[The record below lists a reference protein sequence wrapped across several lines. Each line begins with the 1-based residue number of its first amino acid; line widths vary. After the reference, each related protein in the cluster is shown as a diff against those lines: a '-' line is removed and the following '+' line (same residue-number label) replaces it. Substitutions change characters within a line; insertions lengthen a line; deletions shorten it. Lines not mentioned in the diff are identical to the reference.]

1 MTSSGLENFVDYL
14 LRKKYIIYAP
24 VKIGGRVLIRQIF
37 DSKNFILVK
46 ERPLYPFKKLL
57 LPPKEVIFPEN
68 QGKKSVQKQVLL
80 GITVY
85 DLKAMALLAQVFEKD
100 PYFQD
105 IISQTIFIGQSPIP
119 EETTF
124 YDKYEEN
131 VLEHLKFDIF
141 LENRSD
147 KKEFRIFTGSKHGQ
161 RMLKDFGYG
170 DFEHIE
176 YAGAVPEEGLGDFH
190 KIIREKLKKSYG
202 KKIWK
207 DLGKRC
213 LGCDKC
219 TLVCPTCFC
228 FKIYDTS
235 TSLSASSNKREA
247 ARYREWDSCF
257 NSEFSEISGGEKF
270 LKTIRDRIY
279 NWYDHKFVR
288 IPDEY
293 NLPGCV
299 GCGRCSEVCPAD
311 INIKDVIADVQKIKL
326 RTLISAVSPIS
337 SAKQNKLHTRPRTYA
352 QSLPRRRIK
361 LTKKTAKK

>member
-1 MTSSGLENFVDYL
+1 MTPFNLTNFVNYL

-24 VKIGGRVLIRQIF
+24 VKIGRRVLIRQIL
-37 DSKNFILVK
+37 DSKNFTLAK
-46 ERPLYPFKKLL
+46 ERPLYPFKKYL

-80 GITVY
+80 GITIY
-85 DLKAMALLAQVFEKD
+85 DLRAVALLAQVFEKD

-105 IISQTIFIGQSPIP
+105 IISQTIFIGQSPVP

-147 KKEFRIFTGSKHGQ
+147 KKESRVFTGSKQGQ
-161 RMLKDFGYG
+161 RMLKNSDYG

-176 YAGAVPEEGLGDFH
+176 YAGAVPEEGLSDFH
-190 KIIREKLKKSYG
+190 KITREKLKKSYG
-202 KKIWK
+202 TKIWK
-207 DLGKRC
+207 ELEKRC

-219 TLVCPTCFC
+219 TIICPTCFC
-228 FKIYDTS
+228 FKIYDAS
-235 TSLSASSNKREA
+235 TPFGKAHDKSLSASSDRVKF
-247 ARYREWDSCF
+247 ARYRERDSCF

-293 NLPGCV
+293 GLPGCV
-299 GCGRCSEVCPAD
+299 GCGRCSEVCPAG
-311 INIKDVIADVQKIKL
+311 INIKEVIANIQKIKL
-326 RTLISAVSPIS
+326 PQ
-337 SAKQNKLHTRPRTYA
+337 K
-352 QSLPRRRIK
+352 RIK
-361 LTKKTAKK
+361 LHKKTAKK